1 MNTGIQRSSATPY
14 GAWTTTTPV
23 KHFKKM
29 PKKDLVKIMAAH
41 KIPYTATASVGYPE
55 DFIAKVK
62 KAKETPGTKFLHI
75 ISPCPPGWKSQ
86 PEESIQLARLAVSTC
101 YFPVYEIE
109 NGVKYTINKVIKKP
123 RPVKEFLEK
132 QGRFRHLSEEE
143 VERIQSNVIESYNE
157 LLRLA
162 GLDLEV
168 HVEK

>member
-55 DFIAKVK
+55 DFVAKVK
-62 KAKETPGTKFLHI
+62 RAKETYGTKFLHI
-75 ISPCPPGWKSQ
+75 LSPCPPGWKSQ

-101 YFPVYEIE
+101 YFPIYEIE
-109 NGVKYTINKVIKKP
+109 HGVKYKINKIIKKP
-123 RPVKEFLEK
+123 KPVKEFLER
-132 QGRFRHLSEEE
+132 QGRFRHLTEEQ
-143 VERIQSNVIESYNE
+143 VGIIQSNVLESYNE

-162 GLDLEV
+162 GVDLEV